1 MLDLLR
7 RLGVFAAPGFLDRDT
22 CREICAEMIA
32 AAGEPGVVLK
42 NRVETVDLDAK
53 RLHRTGL
60 AEARGALVDG
70 RLAAIMPALN
80 RHFGSAIAQSEGALF
95 YRYGVG
101 DFFATHRD
109 LYGATGHDA
118 ADHERRV
125 SIVLFLNDHT
135 DAAGVSYEG
144 GDLVIYDLM
153 EGAGADRGIAVP
165 PEAGLLV
172 AFLSSLRHEV
182 TPVTSG
188 VRCVAVDRF
197 F

>member
-7 RLGVFAAPGFLDRDT
+7 RLGVFAAPGFLDRDS

-32 AAGEPGVVLK
+32 AAGEPGIVLK
-42 NRVETVDLDAK
+42 AGAETVDLDAK

-60 AEARGALVDG
+60 AEARGVLVDG

-80 RHFGSAIAQSEGALF
+80 RHFKCAVAQSEGAMF

-109 LYGATGHDA
+109 LYGADRGLA
-118 ADHERRV
+118 GHERRV

-135 DAAGVSYEG
+135 DAAGPSYAG
-144 GDLVIYDLM
+144 GDLVMYDLM
-153 EGAGADRGIAVP
+153 DGAGADRGIAVP

-172 AFLSSLRHEV
+172 GFLSSLRHEV